1 MIFIAYLDFFFPQT
15 IFIPSN
21 LRAADIWTKSSDP
34 FVTLSLSDTEKKVA
48 WLCSLELE
56 LIFFSKFSVSSKG
69 ASESK
74 LFTSSVQNKTLNPT
88 WNEATQISVS
98 GVEGKIL
105 TVLVEDKDLLGKD
118 FLGLLHLSLKDL
130 SSKICSSLFAHFHHV
145 VTRYIFSYPDH
156 TDHNGASSKW
166 YTLCDKKGNADLTN
180 GEIRLE
186 IEHKKQ

>member
-1 MIFIAYLDFFFPQT
+1 M
-15 IFIPSN
+15 
-21 LRAADIWTKSSDP
+21 RAADIWTKSSDP
-34 FVTLSLSDTEKKVA
+34 FVTLSLSDNGNKVA
-48 WLCSLELE
+48 WLCSLELVFLSE
-56 LIFFSKFSVSSKG
+56 FNRFSVSSKR

-88 WNEATQISVS
+88 WNESTEISVS

-130 SSKICSSLFAHFHHV
+130 SSKKFSSLFAQFHHV
-145 VTRYIFSYPDH
+145 VTRYIFSYSDH
-156 TDHNGASSKW
+156 TDRNGASSKW
-166 YTLCDKKGNADLTN
+166 YTLCDKKGNADPTN